1 MTYGEFLLQILDSS
15 TDVVTAAYNTGFEA
29 GKKYVM
35 EQLQKFL
42 EENEI
47 CPVLIIGKY
56 GSWNRLAGLR
66 PDFWIAGDDDC
77 RAMLTMSAAKVG
89 GVELNRIED
98 VLKIVEILRVED
110 VCK

>member
-42 EENEI
+42 EENENEYNCLYCI
-47 CPVLIIGKY
+47 IHLIFWMY
-56 GSWNRLAGLR
+56 VCLR
-66 PDFWIAGDDDC
+66 ILLCDDKS
-77 RAMLTMSAAKVG
+77 M
-89 GVELNRIED
+89 
-98 VLKIVEILRVED
+98 
-110 VCK
+110 

>member
-42 EENEI
+42 EENEKMNTI
-47 CPVLIIGKY
+47 VYIALSILFLDV
-56 GSWNRLAGLR
+56 RLLA
-66 PDFWIAGDDDC
+66 D
-77 RAMLTMSAAKVG
+77 
-89 GVELNRIED
+89 
-98 VLKIVEILRVED
+98 IVVR
-110 VCK
+110 

>member
-42 EENEI
+42 EENEKRI
-47 CPVLIIGKY
+47 QLFILHYPSYFLDV
-56 GSWNRLAGLR
+56 RLLA
-66 PDFWIAGDDDC
+66 D
-77 RAMLTMSAAKVG
+77 
-89 GVELNRIED
+89 
-98 VLKIVEILRVED
+98 IVVR
-110 VCK
+110 